1 MVQLGRFRANDVNT
15 WTHTLRYTDTEC
27 VHWKAYS
34 FANEIKNIS
43 IIFKLNP
50 FLRIAYD
57 LTFVDFNVEEF
68 ICITLK
74 LKMLNTSVRLIDV
87 LLYQR
92 VQTCTHYVCVGE
104 VREDKHTIWLGLSIL
119 TCIMQYN
126 LYLLYMDHSHTVVLS
141 SQPEAVSCSHICTI
155 FQNKINQKKRNKWNH
170 CVQLCMFIW
179 IYFTG

>member
-15 WTHTLRYTDTEC
+15 WTHTLRYTDTDC

-92 VQTCTHYVCVGE
+92 VLTCTHYVCVGE
-104 VREDKHTIWLGLSIL
+104 VREDKHTIWLALSIL
-119 TCIMQYN
+119 MCIMQ
-126 LYLLYMDHSHTVVLS
+126 
-141 SQPEAVSCSHICTI
+141 
-155 FQNKINQKKRNKWNH
+155 
-170 CVQLCMFIW
+170 
-179 IYFTG
+179 